1 MKPEW
6 SPSIML
12 VLLAAVVFL
21 VTTAAMMLGRLLVA
35 LSREFHTT
43 VALTGQLTAATT
55 ITWALTAWLAGPLS
69 DMYGRRL
76 MMLLGLLLMVLG
88 TFSSA
93 LAWDYGAL
101 LAF

>member
-1 MKPEW
+1 
-6 SPSIML
+6 
-12 VLLAAVVFL
+12 
-21 VTTAAMMLGRLLVA
+21 
-35 LSREFHTT
+35 
-43 VALTGQLTAATT
+43 
-55 ITWALTAWLAGPLS
+55 
-69 DMYGRRL
+69 MYGRRL